1 MPVTPA
7 IELAGARY
15 LHAGG
20 RGVESIDLTVTAGE
34 IQGLLGPNGSGKSTI
49 LSLLGGFRQPQ
60 AGVVHVLGEPVT
72 PALRRRVGM
81 VFQESALDELMS
93 VRETLWLHGRL
104 FGMSGRAIRER
115 SEALL
120 ALVGLS
126 DRALDAVEA
135 LSGGMKRRLELARAV
150 LHEPDVLLLDE
161 PSLGL
166 DPESKAR
173 FWQLLHEINASG
185 ATILVATNDVGEAEK
200 YCRRVAFLEHGR
212 LLAEGAPAELKRDLR
227 RDSVRV
233 EWPGAPV
240 DVARTLAGWDGVGGV
255 TCAPPVVHA
264 TVDDASVFVPSLFR
278 IADGAIEAI
287 RIHESTLEDAYFQLV
302 GETLNGA
309 GAGHAEGAPA

>member
-1 MPVTPA
+1 MPATPA
-7 IELAGARY
+7 IELAAARY
-15 LHAGG
+15 LHAGE
-20 RGVESIDLTVTAGE
+20 RGVEGIDLQVRAGE

-49 LSLLGGFRQPQ
+49 LSLLGGFRRPQ
-60 AGVVHVLGEPVT
+60 AGSVRILGQTVT
-72 PALRRRVGM
+72 PALRRRIGM

-104 FGMSGRAIRER
+104 FGMSRGAIRAR
-115 SEALL
+115 SAALL
-120 ALVGLS
+120 DRVGLA
-126 DRALDAVEA
+126 DRASDSVDS
-135 LSGGMKRRLELARAV
+135 LSGGMRRRLELARAV
-150 LHEPDVLLLDE
+150 LHEPEVVLLDE

-173 FWQLLHEINASG
+173 FWRLLQAINADG
-185 ATILVATNDVGEAEK
+185 ATILVATNDVSEAEK

-212 LLAEGAPAELKRDLR
+212 LIAEGPPAALKRDLR

-233 EWPGAPV
+233 EWPGAPG
-240 DVARTLAGWDGVGGV
+240 DLAQTLAGWEGVGGV

-302 GETLNGA
+302 GESLNGA
-309 GAGHAEGAPA
+309 GAAHAERAPA